1 MPTKLIDDFSDEEL
15 ARLVMD
21 AQSGLWRDFEG
32 SVRVGNPQMYRIAMA
47 HLLRRSIPSGQ
58 AQYGNVGKEPRP
70 EYPRAVYPVSE
81 E

>member
-1 MPTKLIDDFSDEEL
+1 MAVRLIEDFSDEEL

-32 SVRVGNPQMYRIAMA
+32 NVRVGNPQMYRVAMA
-47 HLLRRSIPSGQ
+47 HLLRRSIGQ
-58 AQYGNVGKEPRP
+58 VRDGNKEPRP
-70 EYPRAVYPVSE
+70 EYPCAVYPVSE